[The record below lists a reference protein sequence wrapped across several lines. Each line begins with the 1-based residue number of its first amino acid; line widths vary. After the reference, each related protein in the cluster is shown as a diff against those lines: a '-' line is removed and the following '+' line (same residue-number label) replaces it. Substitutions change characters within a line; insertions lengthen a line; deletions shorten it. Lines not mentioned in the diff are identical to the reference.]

1 VPIAEVVKAT
11 RQDKKK
17 RDNVLRVVLPERIG
31 SVVVRELPYDEFER
45 LFI

>member
-1 VPIAEVVKAT
+1 MEILSPKIEMVLPSNSVNI
-11 RQDKKK
+11 
-17 RDNVLRVVLPERIG
+17 LRVVLPERIG